1 MKEDIMKVNMRAFIV
16 LHQVI
21 YHLVT
26 SEGVIEQ
33 NNKLE
38 YRDPETVE
46 SSKVVAE
53 FAKIYQPLLDKAASR
68 RKSRRRQGQEI
79 FQFLTRGSSK
89 IGRKLKSSDIFD
101 FEASRL
107 LQPLEELK
115 INKKIKKIR
124 EPSAQTTH
132 RLSNILLPNNALIE
146 NEKASQISRTF
157 HERRKSTTV
166 FGKGIIESISL
177 VNPERFKSNTRNRQ
191 IIFSS
196 EDNRNNVSSIFAPGL
211 SEISS
216 IIARTSGASTLSGKK
231 SSIDVSNHLSSNS
244 ITYGPAF
251 LGGVFTKPSLF
262 YSVRINHG

>member
-1 MKEDIMKVNMRAFIV
+1 M
-16 LHQVI
+16 
-21 YHLVT
+21 T
-26 SEGVIEQ
+26 
-33 NNKLE
+33 
-38 YRDPETVE
+38 
-46 SSKVVAE
+46 
-53 FAKIYQPLLDKAASR
+53 
-68 RKSRRRQGQEI
+68 
-79 FQFLTRGSSK
+79 
-89 IGRKLKSSDIFD
+89 
-101 FEASRL
+101 
-107 LQPLEELK
+107 
-115 INKKIKKIR
+115 KKRKKIR

-132 RLSNILLPNNALIE
+132 RLSNVLLLNNALIE

-177 VNPERFKSNTRNRQ
+177 VNPERFKYNTRNRQ